1 MRDDGDSNGK
11 GRGALRKVWFVG
23 LLAISATILVG
34 VATKENGETLME
46 WGSDV
51 AEVRSFYFPPSFLLL
66 VLTPQIH
73 ACAHFVSFSFLV
85 LVPALELA
93 RISSLLNR
101 VSSQASVASIAGLG
115 SYVGKG
121 PTAAKENDESIE
133 GRMREEGGDAEGSIA
148 RTSVQ
153 GGPASEATTSDAC
166 PRCVKRAQMHLNRA
180 LASGET
186 LMGSKDEQDH
196 RKE

>member
-1 MRDDGDSNGK
+1 M
-11 GRGALRKVWFVG
+11 ALF
-23 LLAISATILVG
+23 L
-34 VATKENGETLME
+34 
-46 WGSDV
+46 
-51 AEVRSFYFPPSFLLL
+51 FPSF
-66 VLTPQIH
+66 VPTACANPTH
-73 ACAHFVSFSFLV
+73 SACAHTASFSLLV
-85 LVPALELA
+85 RVPALELA
-93 RISSLLNR
+93 RISSFLNR

>member
-1 MRDDGDSNGK
+1 MRA
-11 GRGALRKVWFVG
+11 R
-23 LLAISATILVG
+23 ISF
-34 VATKENGETLME
+34 
-46 WGSDV
+46 
-51 AEVRSFYFPPSFLLL
+51 RSHS
-66 VLTPQIH
+66 
-73 ACAHFVSFSFLV
+73 SFLV

-121 PTAAKENDESIE
+121 PTAARDIDESIE
-133 GRMREEGGDAEGSIA
+133 GRLREEGGDAKGSIA
-148 RTSVQ
+148 RTAVQ
-153 GGPASEATTSDAC
+153 GGPASEATTADAC

-186 LMGSKDEQDH
+186 FMGSQDKQDH
-196 RKE
+196 LEE

>member
-1 MRDDGDSNGK
+1 MLQAVDVMRDDGDSNGK

-73 ACAHFVSFSFLV
+73 A
-85 LVPALELA
+85 A
-93 RISSLLNR
+93 RISFRSH
-101 VSSQASVASIAGLG
+101 S
-115 SYVGKG
+115 
-121 PTAAKENDESIE
+121 
-133 GRMREEGGDAEGSIA
+133 
-148 RTSVQ
+148 
-153 GGPASEATTSDAC
+153 
-166 PRCVKRAQMHLNRA
+166 
-180 LASGET
+180 
-186 LMGSKDEQDH
+186 
-196 RKE
+196 